1 MSVSDRFL
9 HGKEIIVGLHAN
21 SANRLNRDDLRV
33 AESMERPGWIRA
45 TERLPAVGENIMCA
59 EGLAQVVR
67 LLGKTGDGSRLLEL
81 ALPDRPRQPFFAA
94 ASNVLV
100 PPREP

>member
-1 MSVSDRFL
+1 MGF
-9 HGKEIIVGLHAN
+9 HAN
-21 SANRLNRDDLRV
+21 SARRINRDDLRV
-33 AESMERPGWIRA
+33 AESVERPGWVRA
-45 TERLPAVGENIMCA
+45 TERLPAVGEDIMCA

-81 ALPDRPRQPFFAA
+81 ALPDRPREPFFAA

-100 PPREP
+100 APLGV